1 MDKNR
6 QYVTTTSRILL
17 SSLTKYFQSM
27 KFIYLFVLVV
37 FFLPP
42 LTKGQ
47 DPIGLPQVTSYR
59 GLNYGAGTQNWGIAQ
74 DDDGILYFANNEG
87 LLTFNGTYWKL
98 YPFPNKTILRSVK
111 IGKSGRLYVG
121 AQDEI
126 GYYYPNHNGILTYKS
141 LKDLIPKADKQ
152 FADVWNIEIAGDEV
166 YFRTVTKIFRLK
178 NNTIDVYRTTLTWV
192 FMGVV
197 KNEVLAHEIN
207 IGLKTLKDGKWV
219 IRCNDPRIINSNIT
233 STLPY
238 NGDTLLI
245 TTLKDGLFLLIGDK
259 LIKKTTAQDKIFYN
273 DRINGGIQINPNLY
287 ALGTTSAALLIIDHK
302 GGLQRQF
309 SYAEGVMNNNIRSIF
324 LDHHQNLWLGLDDG
338 IAFIAFNSAIKH
350 IYPDKNKQISSYASR
365 IFERKLYIGT
375 SNGLFSAPVNLNQ
388 SDISNSK
395 ANFAEINNSKGQTW
409 GLTEINQHLLLAKE
423 DGAFDVKNN
432 NAIPLYS
439 DLGTWLFRPI
449 KDRII
454 TGTYTGLQTLD
465 FKNGEF
471 VNNRNFSSL
480 NEPLRFVVVDKK
492 VNCIWASHPYR
503 GIFKMDLS
511 ADGQSIIK
519 TTLLTEKDGLPLT
532 IYNYVFALNDKIVAA
547 TSDGIYEYNAIKKK
561 FFVSTYFRPIFKKM
575 PIQYLIQDKEGKLWF
590 VSDKKVGVVDFKR
603 KSKNQ
608 SFTIVELPELN
619 LKIVAGFENIYPY
632 NDHNIFI
639 GANKGLLH
647 LDYKKYAANI
657 YKPNVLLG
665 QIRII
670 SAKDSI
676 IFGGYFNKKQKR
688 VLAEL
693 PYKFNSL
700 HFEFGSTLFEQK
712 ENIEFSY
719 HLKGFEENWSA
730 WSTKSEKDYT
740 NLGHGNYTFIVKAR
754 NNLGNESEPIQYN
767 FTIKPAWYESNVA
780 YVIYFVLFVFLLY
793 LLIKFQEKEH
803 QKAQSNLRQKHQLE
817 IERNEQ
823 QITKLQKKQLEA
835 DVEFK
840 NKELA
845 TTTMHLVQRGKLL
858 SKIGDEL
865 LPLVKHTTNKDTA
878 DDIKKVIR
886 LLNEAKKLDND
897 WDQFAIHFDHVH
909 ANFLSNLKDKY
920 PNLSPSDLKLCA
932 YLKLNLSSKEI
943 AQLLN
948 ITPRAVEVSRY
959 RLRKKLGLKPDVNLF
974 NFLFK

>member
-1 MDKNR
+1 
-6 QYVTTTSRILL
+6 
-17 SSLTKYFQSM
+17 M
-27 KFIYLFVLVV
+27 KS
-37 FFLPP
+37 
-42 LTKGQ
+42 Q

-59 GLNYGAGTQNWGIAQ
+59 GLDYGAGTQNWGIAQ
-74 DDDGILYFANNEG
+74 DHNGILYFANNEG

-111 IGKSGRLYVG
+111 IDKTGRIFVG

-126 GYYYPNHNGILTYKS
+126 GYYYPNKNGVLTYKS
-141 LKDLIPKADKQ
+141 LKTLIPKSDKQ
-152 FADVWNIEIAGDEV
+152 FADVWNIEIVDGAV
-166 YFRTVTKIFRLK
+166 YFRTVTKIFRFK
-178 NNTIDVYRTTLTWV
+178 NSKIDVYPTSLTWV
-192 FMGVV
+192 YMGAV

-207 IGLKTLKDGKWV
+207 IGLKTLKDGKWIV
-219 IRCNDPRIINSNIT
+219 RCNDPRIINANVT
-233 STLPY
+233 SALHY
-238 NGDTLLI
+238 NGDTLLL

-273 DRINGGIQINPNLY
+273 DRINGAIQINPNLY
-287 ALGTTSAALLIIDHK
+287 ALGTTSSALLIIDRN
-302 GGLQRQF
+302 GVLQRQF
-309 SYAEGVMNNNIRSIF
+309 SYAEGVLNNNIRSIY

-365 IFERKLYIGT
+365 IFENKLYIGT

-395 ANFAEINNSKGQTW
+395 ANFSEVGNTKGQTW
-409 GLTEINQHLLLAKE
+409 GLTEINKHLLVAKE
-423 DGAFDVKNN
+423 DGAFDIKDDLAV
-432 NAIPLYS
+432 PLYT
-439 DLGTWLFRPI
+439 DLGTWLYRPI
-449 KDRII
+449 GDNRII
-454 TGTYTGLQTLD
+454 TGTYTGLQMLD

-480 NEPLRFVVVDKK
+480 NEPLRFVVIDKK

-511 ADGQSIIK
+511 ADKQTIIR

-532 IYNYVFALNDKIVAA
+532 IYNYVFALNDRIVAA
-547 TSDGIYEYNAIKKK
+547 TSDGIYEYDAIRRK
-561 FFVSTYFRPIFKKM
+561 FFVSSFFRPIFKKM
-575 PIQYLIQDKEGKLWF
+575 PLQCLVQDKEGKLWF

-603 KSKNQ
+603 KSKSQN
-608 SFTIVELPELN
+608 FTIVELPELK

-632 NDHNIFI
+632 DDNNIFI

-670 SAKDSI
+670 GVKDSI
-676 IFGGYFNKKQKR
+676 LFGGYFNTWKKQKGT
-688 VLAEL
+688 LAVL

-719 HLKGFEENWSA
+719 QLKGFEDNWST
-730 WSTKSEKDYT
+730 WSSKSEKDYT
-740 NLGHGNYTFIVKAR
+740 NLGNGNYTFTVKAR
-754 NNLGNESEPIQYN
+754 NNLGNESVPISYN
-767 FTIKPAWYESNVA
+767 FTIKPAWYASNVA
-780 YVIYFVLFVFLLY
+780 YVIYFIIFVFLLY

-803 QKAQSNLRQKHQLE
+803 TKVQDNLRQKHQLE

-823 QITKLQKKQLEA
+823 QITKLEKKQLEA

-865 LPLVKHTTNKDTA
+865 LPLVKQTTSKDTA
-878 DDIKKVIR
+878 DDLKKVIR

-909 ANFLSNLKDKY
+909 ANYLSNLKDKY

-959 RLRKKLGLKPDVNLF
+959 RLRKKLGLKPEVNLF
-974 NFLFK
+974 DFLFK

>member
-1 MDKNR
+1 MNYR
-6 QYVTTTSRILL
+6 
-17 SSLTKYFQSM
+17 
-27 KFIYLFVLVV
+27 YLFILMA
-37 FFLPP
+37 FFWSPFV
-42 LTKGQ
+42 KSQ
-47 DPIGLPQVTSYR
+47 APIGLPQVTSYR
-59 GLNYGAGTQNWGIAQ
+59 GLDYGAGTQNWGIAQ
-74 DDDGILYFANNEG
+74 DHNGILYFANNEG
-87 LLTFNGTYWKL
+87 LLTYNGTYWKL
-98 YPFPNKTILRSVK
+98 YPFPNKTIIRSVK
-111 IGKSGRLYVG
+111 IDKTGRIFVG

-126 GYYYPNHNGILTYKS
+126 GYYSPNKNGVLTYTS
-141 LKDLIPKADKQ
+141 LKSLIPKSDKQ
-152 FADVWNIEIAGDEV
+152 FADVWNIEIVGDEV

-178 NNTIDVYRTTLTWV
+178 SDKIEVYRTILTWV
-192 FMGVV
+192 FMGAV
-197 KNEVLAHEIN
+197 KNEVFAQEIN
-207 IGLKTLKDGKWV
+207 IGLKTFKDGKWI
-219 IRCNDPRIINSNIT
+219 IRCNDPRIINCVIT
-233 STLPY
+233 ATLPY
-238 NGDTLLI
+238 NKDTLLL
-245 TTLKDGLFLLIGDK
+245 TTLKDGVFLLTGDK

-273 DRINGGIQINPNLY
+273 DRINGAIQINPNLY
-287 ALGTTSAALLIIDHK
+287 AFGTTSAALLIVDK
-302 GGLQRQF
+302 NGSLQQQF
-309 SYAEGVMNNNIRSIF
+309 SYAEGLLNNNIRSIF
-324 LDHHQNLWLGLDDG
+324 VDHHQNLWLGLDDG
-338 IAFIAFNSAIKH
+338 IAFITFNSAIKY

-365 IFERKLYIGT
+365 IFGGNLYIGT
-375 SNGLFSAPVNLNQ
+375 SNGLFSAAIDLTQ

-395 ANFAEINNSKGQTW
+395 AQFYEVNNSKGQTW
-409 GLTEINQHLLLAKE
+409 GLTEINKHLLLAKE

-432 NAIPLYS
+432 EAIPLYT
-439 DLGTWLFRPI
+439 DLGTWLYRPI
-449 KDRII
+449 GNDRII
-454 TGTYTGLQTLD
+454 TGTYTGLQMLD
-465 FKNGEF
+465 FKDGNF

-480 NEPLRFVVVDKK
+480 NEPLRFVVFDQK

-511 ADGQSIIK
+511 ADRKTILG

-532 IYNYVFALNDKIVAA
+532 IYNYVFALNDRIVAA
-547 TSDGIYEYNAIKKK
+547 TSEGIYEYDPVRRK
-561 FFVSTYFRPIFKKM
+561 FFVSSFFRPIFKKM
-575 PIQYLIQDKEGKLWF
+575 PLQCLVQDKDGKLWF
-590 VSDKKVGVVDFKR
+590 VSDKKVGVVDFSR

-608 SFTIVELPELN
+608 NFTIVELPELK

-632 NDHNIFI
+632 DDHNIFI

-657 YKPNVLLG
+657 FKPNVLLG
-665 QIRII
+665 QVRIMGVT
-670 SAKDSI
+670 DSLL
-676 IFGGYFNKKQKR
+676 FGGYFSKGKKQKA

-693 PYKFNSL
+693 PYKYNSL

-719 HLKGFEENWSA
+719 QLKGFEENWSA
-730 WSTKSEKDYT
+730 WSSKSEKDYT
-740 NLGHGNYTFIVKAR
+740 NLENGNYTFLVKAR
-754 NNLGNESEPIQYN
+754 NNLGNESVPVSYG
-767 FTIKPAWYESNVA
+767 FTIQPAWYESNTA
-780 YVIYFVLFVFLLY
+780 YVVYFIIFVYLLY

-803 QKAQSNLRQKHQLE
+803 QKVQDRLRQQHQLE

-845 TTTMHLVQRGKLL
+845 SATMHLVQRGKLL

-865 LPLVKHTTNKDTA
+865 LPLVKQTTHKDTA
-878 DDIKKVIR
+878 DDLKKVIR

-909 ANFLSNLKDKY
+909 ANYLSNLKDKY

-959 RLRKKLGLKPDVNLF
+959 RLRKKLGLKPEVNLF
-974 NFLFK
+974 DFLFK